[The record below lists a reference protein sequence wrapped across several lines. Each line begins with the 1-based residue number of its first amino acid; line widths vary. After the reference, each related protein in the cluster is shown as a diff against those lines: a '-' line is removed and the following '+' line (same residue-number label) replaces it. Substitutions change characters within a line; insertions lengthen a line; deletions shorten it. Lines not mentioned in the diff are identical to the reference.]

1 MNIIP
6 NPISAIDKATITE
19 HICVA
24 KIKKLGYNAS
34 IVHMKAADIIMDVN
48 GTLLRVQVKSSRLK
62 TQRDGN
68 RYKTGY
74 QFSTAHGSK
83 FKTPITSKDCDIIA
97 FVAFEI
103 ERILFMHISVHNQET
118 LSKRLSKNFFND
130 SVTNTDIEESSLTE
144 SLKIHKEMLD
154 V

>member
-6 NPISAIDKATITE
+6 NPINAIDKATITE

-48 GTLLRVQVKSSRLK
+48 GTLLRVQVKSSQLR
-62 TQRDGN
+62 TQKDRGS
-68 RYKTGY
+68 YKKGY

-83 FKTPITSKDCDIIA
+83 FKTPITDKDCDIIA

-103 ERILFMHISVHNQET
+103 ERIFFLHISMHNQES
-118 LSKRLSKNFFND
+118 LSKRLSKNFFNE
-130 SVTNTDIEESSLTE
+130 SKTNTDVEENSLTVA
-144 SLKIHKEMLD
+144 LKIHKEMLN

>member
-1 MNIIP
+1 MDIIP
-6 NPISAIDKATITE
+6 NPIGAIDKATITE

-48 GTLLRVQVKSSRLK
+48 GTLLRVQVKSSQLK

-68 RYKTGY
+68 RYKKGY

-83 FKTPITSKDCDIIA
+83 FKTPITNKDCDIIA

-103 ERILFMHISVHNQET
+103 ERIFFLHISMHNQESLT
-118 LSKRLSKNFFND
+118 KRLSKNFFNE
-130 SVTNTDIEESSLTE
+130 SKTNTDVEENSLTVA
-144 SLKIHKEMLD
+144 LKIHKEMLN